1 MGGLRESVV
10 ESRPVEYSPYVYRF
24 SNFISRKTIEILLLL
39 FFFIFFLERDSPCPA
54 PWDIEFKR
62 GRLFRWNWINRRMVR
77 LIFASDFSIVF
88 HCFNLLTLWR
98 TFKTRVL
105 QAVLRYSILQ
115 ATCYRAV
122 GREGRGKKVRDAGW
136 GIHWSGS
143 NSTVFA
149 ALHEIRDCRLPSHWT
164 TSNSPIFAS
173 LRSLRAHLPSVF
185 LPRFMN
191 PPSIAAEFRNRI
203 CIHRDQPPLL
213 NHRSSPDSRC
223 N

>member
-1 MGGLRESVV
+1 MTNIQDPRLTSSPPVFNFTSYLLSCGR
-10 ESRPVEYSPYVYRF
+10 SR
-24 SNFISRKTIEILLLL
+24 RK
-39 FFFIFFLERDSPCPA
+39 
-54 PWDIEFKR
+54 
-62 GRLFRWNWINRRMVR
+62 
-77 LIFASDFSIVF
+77 
-88 HCFNLLTLWR
+88 
-98 TFKTRVL
+98 
-105 QAVLRYSILQ
+105 
-115 ATCYRAV
+115 
-122 GREGRGKKVRDAGW
+122 GKKGKGCRLGDPLVGFQLDG
-136 GIHWSGS
+136 
-143 NSTVFA
+143 FCC
-149 ALHEIRDCRLPSHWT
+149 LHEIRDCRLPSHWT